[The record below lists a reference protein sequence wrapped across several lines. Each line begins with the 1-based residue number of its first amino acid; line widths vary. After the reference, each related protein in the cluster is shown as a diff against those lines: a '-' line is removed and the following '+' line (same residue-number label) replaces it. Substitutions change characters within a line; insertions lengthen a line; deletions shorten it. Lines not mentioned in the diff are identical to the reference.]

1 MDSKRRNATKVVS
14 GEIPPQVVQQMKQN
28 GESTSRG

>member
-1 MDSKRRNATKVVS
+1 MQQKVAS
-14 GEIPPQVVQQMKQN
+14 GEIPPQVVQQMKTKN